1 MTITVAAGQRLTAD
15 VFNAILPKYVDKSAG
30 TQSVTSSTTYVDD
43 TALFLDLPAGRTYV
57 IFCQLSVTGDTAGDF
72 KVQWSTTGTLSTVVE
87 RANRGPSIGTTDVS
101 GAAAA
106 AATVCVNR
114 ASSSVSLTASSTSYG
129 LEGAAGVASDVVEQF
144 VISTG
149 ASGGRLQLRW
159 AQRASSATATVLGVD
174 SFLMATP
181 VS

>member
-15 VFNAILPKYVDKSAG
+15 VFNATLPQYVDKSAG
-30 TQSVTSSTTYVDD
+30 SQPVTSSTTYVDD

-57 IFCQLSVTGDTAGDF
+57 IFCQLSVTGSDAADI
-72 KVQWSTTGTLSTVVE
+72 KLQWSTTGTLSTVVQ
-87 RANRGPSIGTTDVS
+87 RANRGPSINTTNIS
-101 GAAAA
+101 GSAAASTTA
-106 AATVCVNR
+106 CVNR
-114 ASSSVSLTASSTSYG
+114 ASSGVSLGASSTSYG
-129 LEGAAGVASDVVEQF
+129 LASDIAADVVEEF

-149 ASGGRLQLRW
+149 ASGGRLQLKW
-159 AQRASSATATVLGVD
+159 AQRVSNAVATVVGVD